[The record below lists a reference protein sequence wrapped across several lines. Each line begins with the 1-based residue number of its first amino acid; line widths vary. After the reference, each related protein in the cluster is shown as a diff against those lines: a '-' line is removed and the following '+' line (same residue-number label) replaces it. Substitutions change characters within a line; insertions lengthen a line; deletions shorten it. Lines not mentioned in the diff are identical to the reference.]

1 MIEEEADLVDIDED
15 ERQRMEMMK
24 KGDANK
30 KTGFLGGLFGNG
42 GESVSLFNTDYNLF
56 ADVRKTIK
64 EKIKDIFISS
74 IYCWNHL
81 SLYDWNDYHFTRH
94 GMFAYYQD
102 DNTKLQRKIRI
113 VKNDPKDDLTQ
124 RFGEA
129 LKKKFD
135 QNPKQIQEKKIQ
147 TLEESF
153 NQFSNPIQKQI
164 IKLMRPIAKKIPD
177 QFIEGALDVWLKKKN
192 LGNVDINRSY
202 EKLIQMIVSVY
213 QVNDLK
219 GNKLEYIMSVQ
230 QVILSINK
238 YIEESKNN
246 HSE

>member
-1 MIEEEADLVDIDED
+1 
-15 ERQRMEMMK
+15 
-24 KGDANK
+24 
-30 KTGFLGGLFGNG
+30 
-42 GESVSLFNTDYNLF
+42 
-56 ADVRKTIK
+56 
-64 EKIKDIFISS
+64 
-74 IYCWNHL
+74 
-81 SLYDWNDYHFTRH
+81 
-94 GMFAYYQD
+94 
-102 DNTKLQRKIRI
+102 
-113 VKNDPKDDLTQ
+113 
-124 RFGEA
+124 
-129 LKKKFD
+129 
-135 QNPKQIQEKKIQ
+135 
-147 TLEESF
+147 
-153 NQFSNPIQKQI
+153 
-164 IKLMRPIAKKIPD
+164 MRPIAKKIPD